1 MTLVVFSASVSLLL
15 LASSL
20 SGTRC
25 SAISDSGELR
35 AWHFELCR
43 ARSGVHSSQV
53 AGVCAAI
60 VSFARPLCLDGVTN
74 WERPFIT
81 RGRAVSLVV
90 VLIQSQ
96 VYCLPLTYHLIVR
109 ILICVGQMLGV
120 SIQGLVFCGLK
131 LPLISYAVPLMF
143 DDMVSSS

>member
-1 MTLVVFSASVSLLL
+1 M
-15 LASSL
+15 
-20 SGTRC
+20 
-25 SAISDSGELR
+25 
-35 AWHFELCR
+35 
-43 ARSGVHSSQV
+43 
-53 AGVCAAI
+53 
-60 VSFARPLCLDGVTN
+60 DGVAN
-74 WERPFIT
+74 WERPFGT
-81 RGRAVSLVV
+81 RGCAMPLVV

-96 VYCLPLTYHLIVR
+96 AYCFLLTYHLIVR